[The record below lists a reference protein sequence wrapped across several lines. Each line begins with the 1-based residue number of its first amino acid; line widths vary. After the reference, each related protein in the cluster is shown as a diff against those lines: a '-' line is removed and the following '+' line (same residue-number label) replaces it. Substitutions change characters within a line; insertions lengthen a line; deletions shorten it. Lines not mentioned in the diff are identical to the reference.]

1 MNLKARLRRIID
13 PTQEIVRV
21 LVVGICMG
29 VLFLVWIVLKS

>member
-1 MNLKARLRRIID
+1 MNLKTRLRCIID

-29 VLFLVWIVLKS
+29 ALFLIWIVLKS